1 MSVRDLP
8 DHPTLSRAFT
18 SKTLT
23 ELTTHARMMAQKEKN
38 TLWRMKH
45 LLTKLSGDHTW
56 IPTAMLETPNDLSFF
71 GDGRQ
76 EYRAH
81 LIEKHRVAEEA
92 ARLEAEEAAKIQ
104 AEEDRIEAAVKA
116 DQQAEEIDQQEAQ
129 KLAPAPADAPPNGS
143 HHQQGNEDHGGD
155 VEMGEVSD
163 EAEQPSL
170 RGGELPNELTEQ
182 KRTDESPLPI
192 PQQQDQGTAE
202 PTDNAANPAL
212 EISDDAH
219 PQPPAE
225 AEGAPQPEAEA
236 DPAEEHDPDTT
247 LVDPEFAAEEG
258 RHSSPP
264 KETSEDA
271 PSRDREAEDVA
282 KDDLEVDGEDADASA
297 DAPEPRRM
305 RTRAQAQAAED
316 EGASRPRSLSSTSNE
331 SFIHPYFLPPLSSL
345 PEHDFML
352 PSPEADETRR
362 LLQLYIQKQEEI
374 VRGADKLYMG
384 LLEADRSRGKVM
396 SWARAE
402 KHVGEMSDGEDWVDE
417 EEWRL
422 DGPLKKGQDEEEED
436 TVTTSKKTRTR
447 RQ

>member
-1 MSVRDLP
+1 MSVGDLP

-45 LLTKLSGDHTW
+45 LLTRLSGDHTW

-71 GDGRQ
+71 GDGRP

-92 ARLEAEEAAKIQ
+92 ARLEAEKAAKIQ
-104 AEEDRIEAAVKA
+104 AEEDRIEAAAKA
-116 DQQAEEIDQQEAQ
+116 DQQAEEVIQQEAQ
-129 KLAPAPADAPPNGS
+129 KLASAPADAPPKGS
-143 HHQQGNEDHGGD
+143 HLEHENEDHDGD
-155 VEMGEVSD
+155 VEMGEVGD

-170 RGGELPNELTEQ
+170 RGGELPNEFTEQ
-182 KRTDESPLPI
+182 KRADESPPPI
-192 PQQQDQGTAE
+192 PQQQDQGAAE
-202 PTDNAANPAL
+202 PRDAAAPENT
-212 EISDDAH
+212 DDAH
-219 PQPPAE
+219 PRPPAE
-225 AEGAPQPEAEA
+225 AESTPQPEAEA
-236 DPAEEHDPDTT
+236 EPAEEHDPDTT

-264 KETSEDA
+264 KEAGEDA
-271 PSRDREAEDVA
+271 PSKDREAEDVA
-282 KDDLEVDGEDADASA
+282 KDDMEVDGEDADASA

>member
-1 MSVRDLP
+1 MSVGELP

-38 TLWRMKH
+38 ALWRMKH

-71 GDGRQ
+71 GDGRP

-92 ARLEAEEAAKIQ
+92 ARMEAEEAAKIQ
-104 AEEDRIEAAVKA
+104 AEDA
-116 DQQAEEIDQQEAQ
+116 DQQEAH
-129 KLAPAPADAPPNGS
+129 KRATPPINTSPKDRHAEYGNGD
-143 HHQQGNEDHGGD
+143 QDGD
-155 VEMGEVSD
+155 VQMGEAGD
-163 EAEQPSL
+163 ETEQPSL
-170 RGGELPNELTEQ
+170 RGGELPNELAEQ
-182 KRTDESPLPI
+182 KRAEESPLPI
-192 PQQQDQGTAE
+192 PQQQDQAALV
-202 PTDNAANPAL
+202 PTDATADAAPELTQDANP
-212 EISDDAH
+212 
-219 PQPPAE
+219 QPLAE
-225 AEGAPQPEAEA
+225 AENVPQLEAEA
-236 DPAEEHDPDTT
+236 EPAEEHDPDTT

-264 KETSEDA
+264 KEVGEDA
-271 PSRDREAEDVA
+271 PPKDGEADDAA
-282 KDDLEVDGEDADASA
+282 KDDLEADGEDAEASA

-352 PSPEADETRR
+352 PGPEADETRR

-374 VRGADKLYMG
+374 VRGAERLYMG

-417 EEWRL
+417 EEWKL

>member
-1 MSVRDLP
+1 
-8 DHPTLSRAFT
+8 
-18 SKTLT
+18 
-23 ELTTHARMMAQKEKN
+23 
-38 TLWRMKH
+38 
-45 LLTKLSGDHTW
+45 
-56 IPTAMLETPNDLSFF
+56 MLETPKDLSFF
-71 GDGRQ
+71 GDGRA
-76 EYRAH
+76 EYRTH

-92 ARLEAEEAAKIQ
+92 AKLEAEEAAKIQ
-104 AEEDRIEAAVKA
+104 AEEDRLEAAGKA
-116 DQQAEEIDQQEAQ
+116 DQQAEDADQQEPN
-129 KLAPAPADAPPNGS
+129 KLATPPTDKLPMERHS
-143 HHQQGNEDHGGD
+143 EHGNDDQDED
-155 VEMGEVSD
+155 VQMGEAGD
-163 EAEQPSL
+163 EAAQPSL
-170 RGGELPNELTEQ
+170 RGGELPNELAEQ
-182 KRTDESPLPI
+182 KRDDDQSQHIPEQDAAPPI
-192 PQQQDQGTAE
+192 NAIADAAQANNDGPHPE
-202 PTDNAANPAL
+202 PA
-212 EISDDAH
+212 
-219 PQPPAE
+219 AE
-225 AEGAPQPEAEA
+225 AEDAPQPEAEKE
-236 DPAEEHDPDTT
+236 PAEEHDPDTT
-247 LVDPEFAAEEG
+247 LVDPEFAAEEA
-258 RHSSPP
+258 RRSSPS
-264 KETSEDA
+264 KEAIEDG
-271 PSRDREAEDVA
+271 PSKDGEADEAA
-282 KDDLEVDGEDADASA
+282 KDDMEVDGEDAEASA

-316 EGASRPRSLSSTSNE
+316 EGPSRPRSLSSTSNE

-374 VRGADKLYMG
+374 VRGAEKLYMG

>member
-1 MSVRDLP
+1 
-8 DHPTLSRAFT
+8 
-18 SKTLT
+18 
-23 ELTTHARMMAQKEKN
+23 
-38 TLWRMKH
+38 
-45 LLTKLSGDHTW
+45 
-56 IPTAMLETPNDLSFF
+56 MLETPNDLSFF
-71 GDGRQ
+71 GDGRP
-76 EYRAH
+76 EYRTH

-104 AEEDRIEAAVKA
+104 AEEDRIEAAAKA
-116 DQQAEEIDQQEAQ
+116 DKQAEDADQQEAHRR
-129 KLAPAPADAPPNGS
+129 ATPPIDASPRDR
-143 HHQQGNEDHGGD
+143 HAEHGNDDQDGD
-155 VEMGEVSD
+155 VQMGEAGD
-163 EAEQPSL
+163 EAEQPL
-170 RGGELPNELTEQ
+170 RGGELPNELAEQ
-182 KRTDESPLPI
+182 KRSDESPIPI
-192 PQQQDQGTAE
+192 PQQQDQVAAVPADGT
-202 PTDNAANPAL
+202 TDAGPENT
-212 EISDDAH
+212 DDAH
-219 PQPPAE
+219 PQLPAE
-225 AEGAPQPEAEA
+225 AESAPQPEAEA
-236 DPAEEHDPDTT
+236 EPAEEHDPDTT

-264 KETSEDA
+264 KEAGENAS
-271 PSRDREAEDVA
+271 SKDREAEDAV
-282 KDDLEVDGEDADASA
+282 KEDMEVDGEDADASA

-362 LLQLYIQKQEEI
+362 LLQLYVQKQEEI

-384 LLEADRSRGKVM
+384 LLEADRRRGKVM